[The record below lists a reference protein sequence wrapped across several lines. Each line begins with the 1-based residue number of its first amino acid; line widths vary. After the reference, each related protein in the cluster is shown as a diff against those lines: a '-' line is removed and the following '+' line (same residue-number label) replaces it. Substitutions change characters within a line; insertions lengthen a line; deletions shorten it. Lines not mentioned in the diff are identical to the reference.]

1 VIELSAN
8 KTLHELNISNNNLG
22 DVLASSVAHA
32 LRYDVFYLSI
42 NMTFSFSLSLFLFLS
57 LSDVCVCFFFF
68 FLIVETKT

>member
-8 KTLHELNISNNNLG
+8 KSLHELNISNNNLG

-42 NMTFSFSLSLFLFLS
+42 NMTLSFSFSLSLMC
-57 LSDVCVCFFFF
+57 VCVFFVL